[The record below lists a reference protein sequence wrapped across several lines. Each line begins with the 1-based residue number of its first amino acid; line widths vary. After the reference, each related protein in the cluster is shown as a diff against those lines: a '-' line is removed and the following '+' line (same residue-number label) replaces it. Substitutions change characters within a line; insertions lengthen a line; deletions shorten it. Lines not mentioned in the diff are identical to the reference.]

1 MTYGDRYLYIYTTTS
16 GHNTQAHSGAP
27 GRCHIHGACK
37 KKKKNTHVHRYS
49 FSGPENQDLIR
60 S

>member
-1 MTYGDRYLYIYTTTS
+1 MKMISSKSQKAKKPPEAGAGVLALWPSYLYPR
-16 GHNTQAHSGAP
+16 GV
-27 GRCHIHGACK
+27 K